1 MSAIARVETPISMA
15 ELERRWA
22 AVRKEMAT
30 RNIDAL
36 VMQNS
41 SDWLGGYVKWFTD
54 VPAHNDYPRNVI
66 FHRDDLMTVI
76 EMGNRDRREA
86 LDGKDPLNPGVGDW
100 IFSPSFFSVAY
111 THDYDA
117 LQTAQE
123 LKRRGYKTI
132 GWVGRGRLQYDLVR
146 VVEAQVSGAA
156 FVDATGLI
164 DAVKAVKSAEEIA
177 LIRRAAAMQDA
188 QWEKVVATVRPG
200 MRDSEVTALAQYQG
214 ELLGSEQ
221 GLFRCSSAPLGEP
234 AVLRGRHYQ
243 GRAMQRGDYMTLLI
257 ENNGPGGFY
266 CELARTFVLGKAS
279 QELRDG
285 FAVVCDA
292 QQHTVAKL
300 KPGAS
305 CAEIYAAHNDYM
317 QSRGAPP
324 ELRLYGHSQGYDLVE
339 RPLLRSDETMPLAAN
354 ICMAV
359 HPGFFKPTSF
369 IFVCDNYLIHADG
382 TAEHLHK
389 SEQKIWEL

>member
-1 MSAIARVETPISMA
+1 MSAAERVQTPISKQ

-22 AVRKEMAT
+22 AVRKEMDA
-30 RNIDAL
+30 RGIDAL

-66 FHRDDLMTVI
+66 FHRSDLMTVV
-76 EMGNRDRREA
+76 EMGARDGRA
-86 LDGKDPLNPGVGDW
+86 KSDGNDPLNPGVGEL
-100 IFSPSFFSVAY
+100 IYSPSFFSVNY

-117 LQTAQE
+117 TFIAQE

-132 GWVGRGRLQYDLVR
+132 GWLGRGRLQFDLVR
-146 VVEAQVSGAA
+146 VVQEQVTGAA
-156 FVDATGLI
+156 FVDATDFVDRI
-164 DAVKAVKSAEEIA
+164 KAIKSPEEIA

-188 QWEKVVATVRPG
+188 QFAKVLAAIKPG
-200 MRDSEVTALAQYQG
+200 VRDSDLAALAQYEG

-234 AVLRGRHYQ
+234 AILRGRHYQ
-243 GRAMQRGDYMTLLI
+243 GRIMQPGDYITLLI

-266 CELARTFVLGKAS
+266 AELARTMVLGKAS
-279 QELRDG
+279 QELRDA
-285 FAVVCDA
+285 FEVVRDA
-292 QQHTVAKL
+292 QKHTVGNL

-305 CAEIYAAHNDYM
+305 CPDIYASHNDYM
-317 QSRGAPP
+317 KSRGAPP

-339 RPLLRSDETMPLAAN
+339 RPLLRSDETIPLAADM
-354 ICMAV
+354 CVAV
-359 HPGFFKPTSF
+359 HPGFPTKTNFVF
-369 IFVCDNYLIHADG
+369 ICDNFLIHQDG
-382 TAEHLHK
+382 TAEHIHK
-389 SEQKIWEL
+389 SAQKLYEV